1 MGTSVFTNFY
11 ETLSSLHH
19 AGETRSFRPCIT
31 VNLHA
36 PVIGLIRTPPAG
48 GVELHYSSATEAPH
62 PTLPLAQDIAHM
74 QRTLKQFAIA
84 ALFCAGTPLLS
95 HANDISIYPAL
106 QCDQSRTGRQCPA
119 RDE

>member
-11 ETLSSLHH
+11 ETRPDAPRRGNSQLPTLHYRQPARARDRTDPDS
-19 AGETRSFRPCIT
+19 AGRS
-31 VNLHA
+31 
-36 PVIGLIRTPPAG
+36 
-48 GVELHYSSATEAPH
+48 VELHYSSATEAPH